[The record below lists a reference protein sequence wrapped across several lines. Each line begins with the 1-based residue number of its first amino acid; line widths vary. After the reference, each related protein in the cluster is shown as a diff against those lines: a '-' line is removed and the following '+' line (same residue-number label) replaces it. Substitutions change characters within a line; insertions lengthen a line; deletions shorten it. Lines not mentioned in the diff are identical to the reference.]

1 MIQKNCVDK
10 AIYVI
15 NVEVRKDDRSSVT
28 NEGPKNKLGEGDF
41 FVVEG
46 TKESHL
52 FVSALCFIVAPE
64 MPPPAFCW

>member
-28 NEGPKNKLGEGDF
+28 NEGPKNKLGEGYF
-41 FVVEG
+41 FVAEG
-46 TKESHL
+46 TKESYL
-52 FVSALCFIVAPE
+52 FVSALCFHSSP
-64 MPPPAFCW
+64 